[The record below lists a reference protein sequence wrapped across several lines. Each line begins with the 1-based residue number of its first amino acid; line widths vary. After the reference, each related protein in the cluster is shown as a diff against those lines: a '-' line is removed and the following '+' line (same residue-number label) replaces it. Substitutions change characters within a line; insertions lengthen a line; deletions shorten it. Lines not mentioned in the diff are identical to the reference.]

1 MKQTRIRAVLGT
13 LNSKYIHV
21 SPAPYCLLAGIRALA
36 VHRHDGAVVDG
47 TVNEP
52 TEAVAARILARSPT
66 LVALSVYIWNRHE
79 TAALISHLRTAEPA
93 LFIAVGGP
101 EVEHDAAA
109 FLSECA
115 ADAVLLGEGERQIA
129 LLCDALAEGRDPS
142 SLAGV
147 VTREGGTPPP
157 LPDPIPPSPIL
168 PEYLAAVRGRIAYLE
183 TSRGCPFSCAFCL
196 SGGTGVRYFP
206 IERAKAEMLALAG
219 AGARTVKLVD
229 RTFNASAAR
238 ARELWRFVI
247 AEQGR
252 GIPEGVCFHF
262 EVAGDLLTE
271 EDIALLAT
279 APAGAIRLEI
289 GIQSFHPQTLAAI
302 RRKGDPDRI
311 AKRVRALT
319 ALGNLEVHIDLIA
332 GLPHEGL
339 SDFGAGLDRAY
350 RTAPA
355 MLQLGFLK
363 LLHGSA
369 LRRTADGFCRF
380 SPTPPY
386 EVLSTHVLGE
396 GELAVLHAAE
406 GALDRLY
413 NSHRFRRT
421 LAYLVDECGQSPF
434 ALLSG
439 FGATVPPHGTSL
451 DSYTD
456 AFFAYA
462 SRIEG
467 VDPRILRD
475 RMLCDRLATT
485 PDHAL
490 PKCLYIP
497 DKKLSE
503 VKKTIQKE
511 RSGAGNSIPF
521 AVGILYATGE
531 ILVAEY
537 SARHPV
543 TGEYPTSVQKLF

>member
-1 MKQTRIRAVLGT
+1 MKRTVAVLAT
-13 LNSKYIHV
+13 LNAKYVHAAL
-21 SPAPYCLLAGIRALA
+21 APYCLLAGVRAFA
-36 VHRHDGAVVDG
+36 VSSPEVVVVEG

-52 TEAVAARILARSPT
+52 KEAVAARILAARPT
-66 LVALSVYIWNRHE
+66 LVALSVYIWNRRE
-79 TAALISHLRTAEPA
+79 TVALAALLRAASPSLVIVA
-93 LFIAVGGP
+93 GGP
-101 EVEHDAAA
+101 EVDVDAEA
-109 FLSECA
+109 FLAECPL
-115 ADAVLLGEGERQIA
+115 DAVLLGEGERQIA
-129 LLCDALAEGRDPS
+129 LLCDALAEGRD
-142 SLAGV
+142 LASVPGS
-147 VTREGGTPPP
+147 VTRRGRLAP
-157 LPDPIPPSPIL
+157 LLPEPCPPSAVI

-196 SGGTGVRYFP
+196 SGGTGVRQFP

-229 RTFNASAAR
+229 RTFNADRLR

-289 GIQSFHPQTLAAI
+289 GIQSFHPETLAAI
-302 RRKGDPDRI
+302 RRHGDPARI
-311 AKRVRALT
+311 AKRVRALA
-319 ALGNLEVHIDLIA
+319 ALGNIEVHIDLIA

-339 SDFGAGLDRAY
+339 SDFCAGFDRAY
-350 RTAPA
+350 ATAPA

-363 LLHGSA
+363 LLKGSA
-369 LRRTADGFCRF
+369 LRRESDGFCRF
-380 SPTPPY
+380 SPEPPY
-386 EVLSTHVLGE
+386 EVTETDSLSTSDLRII
-396 GELAVLHAAE
+396 HAAE

-421 LAYLVDECGQSPF
+421 LAYLTEECGIAPF
-434 ALLSG
+434 SLFAE
-439 FGATVPPHGTSL
+439 FGATFPAHGPSL
-451 DSYTD
+451 DAYTD

-462 SRIEG
+462 SQLPS
-467 VDPRILRD
+467 VDASRLRD
-475 RMLCDRLATT
+475 LMLLDRLATT

-497 DKKLSE
+497 DKMLSK
-503 VKKTIQKE
+503 VKNTVQKE
-511 RSGAGNSIPF
+511 RAASKKTARF
-521 AVGILYATGE
+521 AVGILYKTGE
-531 ILVAEY
+531 VAVAEY
-537 SARHPV
+537 TVRHPV
-543 TGEYPTSVQKLF
+543 TGEYPLLLKKLF